1 MPRGGSGSA
10 ALRPLEGYDT
20 IRARMP
26 RFPAAVHSDG
36 LQAFLQ
42 RVARPIKFAC
52 RDSYA
57 HLQALTNL
65 ETFVSAQV
73 IAALAERP
81 YPRRIESDLLLLRNL
96 FVDFHAGLTRAQQR
110 ERLQQAQA
118 LIMRLQADGT
128 ESRRRHEHVQEES
141 FDIDHA
147 PAANKPSRPLWD
159 FPIQFAKGVGPK
171 RALLLH
177 RLHVKTVEDALW
189 YLPWRY
195 EDRSRL
201 IPIKELAPGMTATVC
216 GVVQGVTATR
226 SRVRR
231 MSVLEAVIDDG
242 TGRLQIVL
250 FNQPYMEDVIRKDRR
265 LLLVGKIAAGHRGW
279 LTIRMEVVH
288 CEAVGEESETS
299 LHAGRIVPV
308 YHETKGW
315 NSRQMRVLMRVLL
328 DEFGGDCAEVLP
340 VRIRAGHRLLPIQRA
355 MEQVHFP
362 PPGEDVARLDEG
374 LSAPQRRLA
383 FEELFLLQ
391 TAMAIRRRQVK
402 EEQKT
407 IRFDPHTALLSRLS
421 RLLPFRL
428 TPAQQRVFGDIQA
441 DMISSK
447 PMNRLVQGDVGS
459 GKTMV
464 ALHAIVMACGSGC
477 QAAFMVPTEILA
489 EQHFANLRPI
499 LEELGLHPVLITSGR
514 RSKGKAKILQE
525 LQTGAAHV
533 AIGTHALIQHD
544 VRFANLGLAV
554 IDEQHKFGVLQRKTL
569 MEKGYRPDVLVMTA
583 TPIPRTLAMTVY
595 GDLDV
600 SVIDALP
607 PGRKPVRTWLFADG
621 QRERAW
627 EIIRGELRA
636 RRQAYFV
643 YPLVEES
650 EKVDLKAA
658 LQAADRLQRE
668 DFPEFRVGLLHGKM
682 PTAEK
687 ERTMAAFKAG
697 EIHILVATTV
707 IEVGVD
713 VPNATVMVIEHAE
726 RFGLAQLHQLRGR
739 VGRSTHQSYC
749 LLMSAVGYW
758 HKVGPQRVA
767 LGERDASLAQQRLAA
782 MVKSNDGFLMAEEDL
797 RIRGPGEW
805 FGLRQW
811 GLPEFRAANLIRDTD
826 LLQQARRAAF
836 SVIEEDPRLSAPQ
849 HRMLKA
855 AMLRRWQ
862 TKLAL
867 GSVS

>member
-1 MPRGGSGSA
+1 MPRSHTA
-10 ALRPLEGYDT
+10 AH
-20 IRARMP
+20 A
-26 RFPAAVHSDG
+26 DG
-36 LQAFLQ
+36 LQDFLE
-42 RVARPIKFAC
+42 RIARPIEFAC
-52 RDSYA
+52 RDAFA
-57 HLQALTNL
+57 HLQTLTNL

-73 IAALAERP
+73 IAALAART
-81 YPRRIESDLLLLRNL
+81 YPRSIESNLLALRSL
-96 FVDFHAGLTRAQQR
+96 FVDFHAGLTPEQQR
-110 ERLQQAQA
+110 ERLKQAKA
-118 LIMRLQADGT
+118 LIAGIKAGGSTDQYRQDGAGDPT
-128 ESRRRHEHVQEES
+128 
-141 FDIDHA
+141 INGA
-147 PAANKPSRPLWD
+147 PAVQKTNSLHAGRPLWD

-171 RALLLH
+171 RALLLQ
-177 RLHVKTVEDALW
+177 RLRVETAEDALW
-189 YLPWRY
+189 NVPWRF
-195 EDRSRL
+195 EDRSR
-201 IPIKELAPGMTATVC
+201 IVPIRELTPGMMATVC
-216 GVVQGVTATR
+216 GLAVAVTATR

-250 FNQPYMEDVIRKDRR
+250 FNQPYMEDVIKTGAR
-265 LLLVGKIAAGHRGW
+265 LLLVGRIAGGPQGW
-279 LTIRMEVVH
+279 LNLRMDVTH
-288 CEAVGEESETS
+288 CESIGEGIETT
-299 LHAGRIVPV
+299 LHAGRIVPI

-315 NSRQMRVLMRVLL
+315 SSRQMRVLVRGLL
-328 DEFGGDCAEVLP
+328 DEFQGDCTEVLP
-340 VRIRAGHRLLPIQRA
+340 VRIRAGHRLLPIQQA
-355 MEQVHFP
+355 LEHTHFP
-362 PPGEDVARLDEG
+362 PPGADIASLDKG
-374 LSAPQRRLA
+374 LSPAQRRLA

-391 TAMAIRRRQVK
+391 TAMAIRQRHVK

-407 IRFDPHTALLSRLS
+407 MRFDPRTPLLNRLS

-428 TPAQQRVFGDIQA
+428 TASQQRVFGEIQA
-441 DMISSK
+441 DMVSSK
-447 PMNRLVQGDVGS
+447 PMNRLLQGDVGS

-489 EQHFANLRPI
+489 AQHFVNLKPI
-499 LEELGLHPVLITSGR
+499 LEALGLGAVLITSGKR
-514 RSKGKAKILQE
+514 PKGRAKILQD

-533 AIGTHALIQHD
+533 AIGTHALIQQD

-569 MEKGYRPDVLVMTA
+569 MDKGYRPDVLVMTA

-621 QRERAW
+621 QRGRAW
-627 EIIRGELRA
+627 QIVRDELRA

-658 LQAADRLQRE
+658 IQAADRLQRQ
-668 DFPEFRVGLLHGKM
+668 DFPDYQVGLLHGKM
-682 PTAEK
+682 PTADK

-697 EIHILVATTV
+697 EIQILVATTV

-739 VGRSTHQSYC
+739 VGRSAHQSYC
-749 LLMSAVGYW
+749 LLMSAGGYRP
-758 HKVGPQRVA
+758 KVGTRQFT
-767 LGERDASLAQQRLAA
+767 LGERDVPLAQQRLAA
-782 MVKSNDGFLMAEEDL
+782 MVKSNDGFVMAEEDL

-811 GLPEFRAANLIRDTD
+811 GLPEFRAADLIRDAD

-836 SVIEEDPRLSAPQ
+836 SLVEEDPHLSAPH
-849 HRMLKA
+849 HRVLKA

-862 TKLAL
+862 AKLAL